1 MIKKRILSVLFFMLI
16 MHVSLF
22 SQTNVKGLQQLT
34 LENGLTV
41 FLLEAPNDAL
51 VRVEFCTRAG
61 FSSQNQN
68 NAGFFKLY
76 SRIFT
81 AIAPQLSFS
90 QAECRAESSN
100 YVITT
105 TPAKLSATLELLA
118 NTAFSPFYDD
128 ELLENELNKM
138 KNEVAENSQSL
149 ATYINSAIDS
159 KVFAE
164 APWKHDSG
172 IYPALFKN
180 ISTPQARTIL
190 KDISDRYY
198 TPQNSALFISGNI
211 NSQKAVVEI
220 TKTFGKFY
228 SNFAPNQADEQE
240 IKVAEQSQR
249 LFILHSKD
257 FSPEL
262 TQVVVQYTNLS
273 QSEAQTAAT
282 IYNSV
287 LNFRKSV
294 SSMPELN
301 IPGDDYIYV
310 TSESTKASSRLIFQ
324 TLLQPPQAPG
334 YNISTA
340 KQIDIFLNQIK
351 LVAAE
356 IETHHLEIAKQL
368 QNTTTKNQLKTT
380 KACMEQLCQD
390 WITKG
395 AYKPHETNT
404 VELKQAI
411 QFATPFVF
419 VIINSQDFKLNK
431 NNFTNAGF
439 QEITEEKASWYM
451 QEMYREIRDKYKP
464 KNTQLFNTTNA
475 NASDNNYF
483 NKNYTQIKQQK
494 LKNGINVI
502 SKQNDFS
509 DFITIL
515 LSVKGG
521 KINSA
526 DNNGFEEAMINL
538 IGAMLQK
545 NFGEHAEV
553 TTKTDIATSSIIIEC
568 NSDDFQKICEIGS
581 TTLLYQK
588 LKPANADRAI
598 SGRQHKKRLENGSL
612 TNQLMSAAMTT
623 LFGKTDF
630 AALFETQNEIL
641 TDITFNQIQ
650 AAFPAFLDASRYSI
664 ILCGNLP
671 QNYKQTLEN
680 TFGLMPANKSA
691 LNKTVPQMSFPKNR
705 SQQIKLKHTFLTDI
719 PAEEA
724 GPMPAVLI
732 PTTTFSDP
740 VLYSIQAPAAGTKD
754 AALFNS
760 IMNYAAKVLQAQID
774 SSKSLKGAQVK
785 LQLPQHGIDAVF
797 FTIQNVSR
805 SKELDNAFRST
816 MRSIKGQI
824 ESINA
829 EKTILPEIKDCWVMV
844 QMEKT
849 LSNSGTAELLQ
860 HGLELLPEANNPAY
874 YLREYNYIQTATT
887 QDYQNILPSLPEI
900 PPFRL
905 YPTGS

>member
-1 MIKKRILSVLFFMLI
+1 MSKKRFLSVFLFCLI
-16 MHVSLF
+16 MHVSVF
-22 SQTNVKGLQQLT
+22 SQASVKGLQQLT
-34 LENGLTV
+34 LENGLSV

-51 VRVEFCTRAG
+51 IRVEFCTRAG

-81 AIAPQLSFS
+81 AIAPQIQFS

-159 KVFAE
+159 KVFAQ

-211 NSQKAVVEI
+211 NSQKAIVEI

-228 SNFAPNQADEQE
+228 SNFAPNQIDEQE
-240 IKVAEQSQR
+240 LKVDEQQQR

-273 QSEAQTAAT
+273 QIEAQTAAT
-282 IYNSV
+282 IFNNT
-287 LNFRKSV
+287 LNFRKTV

-310 TSESTKASSRLIFQ
+310 ASESTKTSSRLIFQ
-324 TLLQPPQAPG
+324 TLLQPSQQG

-340 KQIDIFLNQIK
+340 KQIEIFLNQIK
-351 LVAAE
+351 QASTQ
-356 IETHHLEIAKQL
+356 IEPHHVEIAKQL
-368 QNTTTKNQLKTT
+368 QNTSEKNQLKTT
-380 KACMEQLCQD
+380 KNCMEQLCQN
-390 WITKG
+390 WIHQDT
-395 AYKPHETNT
+395 YLHTETNAL
-404 VELKQAI
+404 EIRQAI
-411 QFATPFVF
+411 EYAIPFVF
-419 VIINSQDFKLNK
+419 VIINSSDYKANK
-431 NNFTNAGF
+431 SNFVNAGF
-439 QEITEEKASWYM
+439 QEIPEEKASWYM
-451 QEMYREIRDKYKP
+451 QEMYQEIRNKYKP

-494 LKNGINVI
+494 LKNNIIVTT
-502 SKQNDFS
+502 KQNDFS

-515 LSVKGG
+515 LSIKGG
-521 KINSA
+521 KINSLQ
-526 DNNGFEEAMINL
+526 NNGFEEAMVNL
-538 IGAMLQK
+538 IGMMLQK

-568 NSDDFQKICEIGS
+568 NSADFQKICDI
-581 TTLLYQK
+581 TANTLLFQK
-588 LKPANADRAI
+588 LKPAIADRAI
-598 SGRQHKKRLENGSL
+598 SSRQHKKRLENGTL
-612 TNQLMSAAMTT
+612 TNQLMSAAMVT
-623 LFGKTDF
+623 LFGKNNF
-630 AALFETQNEIL
+630 SALFETQEEIL
-641 TDITFNQIQ
+641 TNVTFTQIQ
-650 AAFPAFLDASRYSI
+650 EAFPAFLDASRYSI

-671 QNYKQTLEN
+671 SDYKQTLEN
-680 TFGLMPANKSA
+680 SFGLMTANKSA
-691 LNKTVPQMSFPKNR
+691 VNTEIPQMSFPKNR

-740 VLYSIQAPAAGTKD
+740 VLYAIQSPAAGTKD

-760 IMNYAAKVLQAQID
+760 VMNYAAKILQNQID
-774 SSKSLKGAQVK
+774 SNKNLKGAQVK

-805 SKELDNAFRST
+805 SKELDTAFRNT
-816 MRSIKGQI
+816 MRSIKNQI
-824 ESINA
+824 EGINA
-829 EKTILPEIKDCWVMV
+829 EKTILPEIKDYWVMA

-860 HGLELLPEANNPAY
+860 KGLELSPQANNPAY